1 MYKMLYV
8 LYKIIFACIQEETTL
23 QTVFIKIIIIAIKI
37 FFIESY
43 TSIYKQKPIELV
55 FISKK
60 IFFFSQINVK
70 LT

>member
-37 FFIESY
+37 FIESY

-60 IFFFSQINVK
+60 NIFFSQINVK

>member
-1 MYKMLYV
+1 MLYV
-8 LYKIIFACIQEETTL
+8 LYKIIFECIQKETTL
-23 QTVFIKIIIIAIKI
+23 QTVFIKIIIIAIKF

-43 TSIYKQKPIELV
+43 TYIHFEPIELV

-60 IFFFSQINVK
+60 NNFFSQINVK